1 MRRKFVAGNW
11 KMNLNLADAK
21 ALVKGIAT
29 GLPANAGI
37 DVGVF
42 PPFVYVKS
50 VAEVAPASMIVGA
63 QNCYFEAS
71 GAFTGEVAPQ
81 MLKDVGCTWVIIGHS
96 ERRHI
101 LGETGEVLKK
111 KVKAALAA
119 GLKVIYCVGELLAER
134 EANQTEAVLRRQI
147 NEVLGADVSLDSV
160 VIAYEPVWAIG
171 TGKTASPAQAQDAH
185 AFIRGEIAK
194 LYNSGAAGKL
204 IIQYGGSVKASNAQE
219 LMGQPDV
226 DGALVGGASLKTEE
240 FLGIIKGGIAAQ
252 ACGK

>member
-1 MRRKFVAGNW
+1 MRRKYVAGNW

-21 ALVKGIAT
+21 ALVKGIQA
-29 GLPANAGI
+29 GLPAKPGI

-42 PPFVYVKS
+42 PPSVYLKS
-50 VAEVAPASMIVGA
+50 VAEVLPPSIIMGA
-63 QNCYFEAS
+63 QNCYFEAG

-134 EANQTEAVLRRQI
+134 EANQTELVLRRQI
-147 NEVLGADVSLDSV
+147 REVLGVDVTLDSV

-171 TGKTASPAQAQDAH
+171 TGKTATPAQAQEAH
-185 AFIRGEIAK
+185 AFIRGEIAS
-194 LYNSGAAGKL
+194 LYNSTVAGKL

-226 DGALVGGASLKTEE
+226 DGALVGGASLKAEE
-240 FLGIIKGGIAAQ
+240 FLGIINGGIAAQ
-252 ACGK
+252 AGGK